1 MRTMSIVPFSQ
12 LSPVSQVPSI
22 FTSLFGDLERPYQQ
36 DARRPN
42 ANITKEE
49 SGYRIDLAVPGY
61 DRDDIEVTVKDDT
74 LTVEANITNESQS
87 NYYNEFSVTSFK
99 RQWTLPK
106 TSSAEEIDA
115 SYKNGVLSVS
125 IPSAKENHRKISIS
139 GN

>member
-12 LSPVSQVPSI
+12 LDPISRVPSV
-22 FTSLFGDLERPYQQ
+22 FTSLFGDLEHQLSQ
-36 DARRPN
+36 DFHRPN

-61 DRDDIEVTVKDDT
+61 DRDDIDITVKDDV
-74 LTVEANITNESQS
+74 LTVEANIESDSQN
-87 NYYNEFSVTSFK
+87 NYKREFTVDSFR

-106 TSSAEEIDA
+106 STDIEEIDA

-125 IPSAKENHRKISIS
+125 IPSMKESRRKVKIELK
-139 GN
+139 